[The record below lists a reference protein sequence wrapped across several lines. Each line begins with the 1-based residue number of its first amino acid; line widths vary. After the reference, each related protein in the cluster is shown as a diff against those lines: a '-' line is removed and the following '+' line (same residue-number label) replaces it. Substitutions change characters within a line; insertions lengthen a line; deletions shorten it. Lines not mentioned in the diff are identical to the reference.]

1 MLGIIISLVKEKQQG
16 IIYSK
21 DDFLKIFENNVLSLD
36 SSLPESEKES
46 FIKLYGESI
55 ISNEKINCILP
66 VGSISYE
73 EVENIKSKFIK
84 YCSNDLIIKRDM
96 FEILETD
103 NVLLISKLGNVSV
116 KEVSLFNNK
125 TFIKGIK
132 INWAILI

>member
-1 MLGIIISLVKEKQQG
+1 M
-16 IIYSK
+16 
-21 DDFLKIFENNVLSLD
+21 
-36 SSLPESEKES
+36 PESEKES